1 MLKKYTLLISLSFL
15 FLLFSCGSIKSTL
28 QTVDNTIPKP
38 PIVDGHFLITEY
50 ASNSKYGYDADY
62 PINVGFDNEKY
73 SIKSINYFLN
83 ALTGSNGETLKFE
96 KKENCCPFPTER
108 SAMGG
113 GILEIYEVSFAGK
126 KEAIRLYFNI
136 NDKGKL
142 LCPKGFSIKPIKE
155 LK

>member
-1 MLKKYTLLISLSFL
+1 MPKKFHLLVLLSSL

-28 QTVDNTIPKP
+28 QTVDNTVPKP
-38 PIVDGHFLITEY
+38 PIVDGHFLITEF

-73 SIKSINYFLN
+73 GVKSVTYFLN
-83 ALTGSNGETLKFE
+83 ALTGSKGESFKYVKIE
-96 KKENCCPFPTER
+96 SCCPFPTER

-113 GILEIYEVSFAGK
+113 GILEIYEISFAGK
-126 KEAIRLYFNI
+126 KEAVRLYFNI

-142 LCPKGFSIKPIKE
+142 LCPKGFSIKPTKE

>member
-1 MLKKYTLLISLSFL
+1 MPKKFHPFVMLSSL

-28 QTVDNTIPKP
+28 QTVDNTVPKP
-38 PIVDGHFLITEY
+38 PIVDAHFLITEF

-73 SIKSINYFLN
+73 GVKSVTYFLN

-96 KKENCCPFPTER
+96 KKDNCCPFPTER

-113 GILEIYEVSFAGK
+113 GILEIYEISFAGK
-126 KEAIRLYFNI
+126 KEVVRLYFNI

-142 LCPKGFSIKPIKE
+142 LCPKGFNLKLIKE

>member
-1 MLKKYTLLISLSFL
+1 MFQKINSLAALSFF

-28 QTVDNTIPKP
+28 KTVDNTVPKP
-38 PIVDGHFLITEY
+38 PIVDGHFVITEY
-50 ASNSKYGYDADY
+50 ATNNKYGYDADY

-73 SIKSINYFLN
+73 GAKSVGLFLN
-83 ALTGSNGETLKFE
+83 ALTGSNGEKIQFE
-96 KKENCCPFPTER
+96 KIENCCPFPTER

-113 GILEIYEVSFAGK
+113 GILEIYEIKLPQK
-126 KEAIRLYFNI
+126 KETIRLYFNI

-142 LCPKGFSIKPIKE
+142 LCPKGFKIKPMKE